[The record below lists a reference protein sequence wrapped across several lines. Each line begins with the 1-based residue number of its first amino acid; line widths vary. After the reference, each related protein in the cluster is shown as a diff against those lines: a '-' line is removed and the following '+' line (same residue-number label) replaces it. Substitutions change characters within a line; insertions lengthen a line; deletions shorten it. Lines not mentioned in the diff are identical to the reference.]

1 MKSEETLSPT
11 QLKARYKALLDDI
24 QRAERKRARLDSS
37 IKGRKQT
44 LNRLQSQLAI
54 ISDCDPALPSMV
66 ATN

>member
-1 MKSEETLSPT
+1 MREETLNPI

-44 LNRLQSQLAI
+44 LNRLQSQIALN
-54 ISDCDPALPSMV
+54 SDFDTALHPMV

>member
-1 MKSEETLSPT
+1 MRTEETLSPI

-44 LNRLQSQLAI
+44 LNRLQSQIALT
-54 ISDCDPALPSMV
+54 SDCDSALPTMV